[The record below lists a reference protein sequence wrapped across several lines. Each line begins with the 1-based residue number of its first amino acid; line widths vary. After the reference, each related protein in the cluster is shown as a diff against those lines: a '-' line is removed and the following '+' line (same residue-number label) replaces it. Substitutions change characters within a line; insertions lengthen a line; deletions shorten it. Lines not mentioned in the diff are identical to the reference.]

1 MITIVIIFALKL
13 LVGTRLGFIFGS
25 TAFVLK
31 GKCVRLIQ

>member
-25 TAFVLK
+25 TALVLK
-31 GKCVRLIQ
+31 GECVRLIQ